1 MAGMKVFVLDRDED
15 TTGISGTG
23 IVAEGVQFADG
34 RIVMRWLTN
43 HAHSIVIHNS
53 LDELLAIHG
62 HEGRTKL
69 RWLNLEEKELK
80 R

>member
-1 MAGMKVFVLDRDED
+1 MKLFVLDRAEDE
-15 TTGISGTG
+15 SGVSGVG

-43 HAHSIVIHNS
+43 HTHSIVIHNS

-69 RWLNLEEKELK
+69 RWLDLEKESK
-80 R
+80 